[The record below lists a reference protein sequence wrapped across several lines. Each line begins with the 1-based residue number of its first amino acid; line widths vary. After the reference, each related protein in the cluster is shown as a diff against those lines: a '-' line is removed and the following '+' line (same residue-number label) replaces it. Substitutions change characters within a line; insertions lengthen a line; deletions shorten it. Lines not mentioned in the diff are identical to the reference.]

1 MSAFISLLHTVAAA
15 VAVPLGAFV
24 LFGKKG
30 SFLHKKLGRYY
41 FISMLLAN
49 TSSLFI
55 YKAFGEWFFPHSLAV
70 LTLLFLF
77 LGYGVLLRK
86 SFRYRLSL
94 HLTGMTVSYYL
105 LIGGGINEAFLHIP
119 MLKPYLTSGP
129 VLGIT
134 HFIALL
140 FFGILIFRFLQKHR
154 SFGENKLH

>member
-1 MSAFISLLHTVAAA
+1 MSAFISLLHTITAA
-15 VAVPLGAFV
+15 VALPLGAFV

-30 SFLHKKLGRYY
+30 SLLHKKLGRNY

-86 SFRYRLSL
+86 PFRYRLSL

-105 LIGGGINEAFLHIP
+105 LIGGGINEAFLHLP

-140 FFGILIFRFLQKHR
+140 FFGILIFLFLQKHR

>member
-1 MSAFISLLHTVAAA
+1 MSAFISLLHTVTAA
-15 VAVPLGAFV
+15 VALPLGAFV

-30 SFLHKKLGRYY
+30 SFLHKKLERYY

-105 LIGGGINEAFLHIP
+105 LIGGGINEAFFHIP

-140 FFGILIFRFLQKHR
+140 FFGILIFHFLQKHR

>member
-77 LGYGVLLRK
+77 LGYSVLLRK
-86 SFRYRLSL
+86 PFRYRLSL

-105 LIGGGINEAFLHIP
+105 LIGGGINKTFLHIP

-140 FFGILIFRFLQKHR
+140 FFGILIFLFLQKHR

>member
-1 MSAFISLLHTVAAA
+1 
-15 VAVPLGAFV
+15 
-24 LFGKKG
+24 
-30 SFLHKKLGRYY
+30 
-41 FISMLLAN
+41 MLLAN

-140 FFGILIFRFLQKHR
+140 FFGILIFHFLQKHR

>member
-1 MSAFISLLHTVAAA
+1 MSAFISLLHTVTAA
-15 VAVPLGAFV
+15 VALPLGAFV

-30 SFLHKKLGRYY
+30 SFLHKKLERYY

-86 SFRYRLSL
+86 HFRYRLSL

-105 LIGGGINEAFLHIP
+105 LIGGGINEAFLHLP

-140 FFGILIFRFLQKHR
+140 FFGILIFHFLQKHR

>member
-1 MSAFISLLHTVAAA
+1 MSAFISLLHTVTAS
-15 VAVPLGAFV
+15 VALPLGAFV

-105 LIGGGINEAFLHIP
+105 LIGGGINEAFLHLP

-140 FFGILIFRFLQKHR
+140 FFEILIFHFLQKHR